1 VTPPEAPAALPPGGA
16 NSGPA
21 EPVPRSPLDGAAR
34 ASTRIIGTRRWRRRL
49 KHSLG
54 LRLVMLFLTLALAMT
69 AVFLYGMQRALSSGW
84 SVVLRPLV
92 ADYVD
97 HLVRDIGSPPDVARA
112 QALVKRLP
120 LSVRID
126 GPQLQFDSHPR
137 RWSRRHEQVDGID
150 DGSAVL
156 IRTTADG
163 HRVSFGLGDSGW
175 AKRPR
180 TIGWITLTALLLLTA
195 LAYAYVRHLFR
206 PLNDIRGGAL
216 RFGQGRFDT
225 PIPVRRRD
233 ELGELATQVN
243 TMASNIHGMLDA
255 KRGLLL
261 AVSHELR
268 SPLTRA
274 RLNAELVADGKA
286 RDALLRDLSTMRDL
300 ISDLLESERL
310 AAGHAAL
317 NAQTTDLNALVRS
330 MLDERFAATALQLDL
345 DDALPMVTVDAV
357 RIRLLLR
364 NLLDNALRHSASA
377 AQPPLVRTSLRD
389 GQLWLAVRDFGPG
402 VDAAV
407 LSQLG
412 EAFYRPDSARQRSTG
427 GIGLGLYLCRLVAQA
442 HGGELQIDNAQPGL
456 RVTLVLPLKP
466 AAAVRD

>member
-1 VTPPEAPAALPPGGA
+1 MTAPSATGVAGA
-16 NSGPA
+16 S
-21 EPVPRSPLDGAAR
+21 
-34 ASTRIIGTRRWRRRL
+34 RWRRRP

-54 LRLVMLFLTLALAMT
+54 LRLVVLFLVLALAMT

-97 HLVRDIGSPPDVARA
+97 HLARDIGSPPDAARA
-112 QALVKRLP
+112 QALVKSLP
-120 LSVRID
+120 LSVRIE
-126 GPQLQFDSHPR
+126 GPQVQFDSHPR
-137 RWSRRHEQVDGID
+137 RWSHRHDNEDWD
-150 DGSAVL
+150 ADGSVL
-156 IRTTADG
+156 LTRSTADG
-163 HRVSFGLGDSGW
+163 HRVSFGLGDAGW
-175 AKRPR
+175 ATRPR
-180 TIGWITLTALLLLTA
+180 AIGWITLTALLLLTA

-206 PLNDIRGGAL
+206 PLDDIRSGAL

-225 PIPVRRRD
+225 PIPVRRQD
-233 ELGELATQVN
+233 ELGDLAIQVN
-243 TMASNIHGMLDA
+243 TMAHNIHGMLDA

-274 RLNAELVADGKA
+274 RLNAELVADGNA
-286 RDALLRDLSTMRDL
+286 RDALLRDLGSMRDL
-300 ISDLLESERL
+300 IGDLLESERL
-310 AAGHAAL
+310 ASGHAAL
-317 NAQTTDLNALVRS
+317 NAEATDLNALVRAVV
-330 MLDERFAATALQLDL
+330 DERLAAAAVQLDL
-345 DDALPMVTVDAV
+345 ADALPTVTVDAV

-377 AQPPLVRTSLRD
+377 AEPPRLQTSLQD
-389 GQLWLAVRDFGPG
+389 GQLSLTVRDFGPG

-442 HGGELQIDNAQPGL
+442 HGGSLRFDNARPGL
-456 RVTLVLPLKP
+456 QVTLRLPLKP
-466 AAAVRD
+466 TAAVRD

>member
-1 VTPPEAPAALPPGGA
+1 V
-16 NSGPA
+16 
-21 EPVPRSPLDGAAR
+21 V
-34 ASTRIIGTRRWRRRL
+34 
-49 KHSLG
+49 
-54 LRLVMLFLTLALAMT
+54 LFLALALAMT

-97 HLVRDIGSPPDVARA
+97 HLARDIGSPPDVARA
-112 QALVKRLP
+112 QVLVKRLP
-120 LSVRID
+120 LSVRIE
-126 GPQLQFDSHPR
+126 GPQVQFDSHPR
-137 RWSRRHEQVDGID
+137 RWSHRHDQGDDID
-150 DGSAVL
+150 DGSAL
-156 IRTTADG
+156 LTRNTADG
-163 HRVSFGLGDSGW
+163 HRVSFGLGDAGW
-175 AKRPR
+175 AARPR
-180 TIGWITLTALLLLTA
+180 AIGWITLTALLLLTA
-195 LAYAYVRHLFR
+195 LAYAYVRHLLR
-206 PLNDIRGGAL
+206 PLNDIRSGTL
-216 RFGQGRFDT
+216 RFGQGQFDT

-243 TMASNIHGMLDA
+243 TMATNIHGMLDA

-274 RLNAELVADGKA
+274 RLNAELVADGHA
-286 RDALLRDLSTMRDL
+286 RDALLRDLGTMRDL

-317 NAQTTDLNALVRS
+317 NAETTDLNALVRS
-330 MLDERFAATALQLDL
+330 VVDERFAATALRLDL
-345 DDALPMVTVDAV
+345 DDALPHVTVDAV
-357 RIRLLLR
+357 RLRLLLR

-377 AQPPLVRTSLRD
+377 EQAPQVRTSLQD
-389 GQLWLAVRDFGPG
+389 GQLWLTVRDFGPG
-402 VDAAV
+402 VEPAV

-442 HGGELQIDNAQPGL
+442 HGGSLQMENVQPGL
-456 RVTLVLPLKP
+456 RVTLRLPLKP
-466 AAAVRD
+466 VAAVRD